1 MLLDEHSCGQRVLC
15 VFIEDGDTGLAH
27 NRPPIEF
34 GGHKMYGC
42 PGNAHTIGNRL
53 ALRVQAGKSREQR
66 RMDIEHPAGKRVQE
80 WSTDQAHEPR
90 EAHQINLTR
99 LKDADDRSVVG
110 LPVRVF
116 TRCDND
122 GLDSSIAGS
131 LQACRVRATRDNNG
145 DRRVQAPLL
154 NGVDDGLEV
163 GTPTRNQ
170 HAEASRHG
178 LPTY

>member
-1 MLLDEHSCGQRVLC
+1 VLLDEHSCGQRVLC

-66 RMDIEHPAGKRVQE
+66 RMDIEHPVGKRFEE
-80 WSTDQAHEPR
+80 WSADQAHEPR

-99 LKDADDRSVVG
+99 LKDVDDRPVV
-110 LPVRVF
+110 LLSASVRV
-116 TRCDND
+116 RRDDD
-122 GLDSSIAGS
+122 GLDSGIAGA
-131 LQACRVRATRDNNG
+131 LQTRRIRSIRNDNGNRRAQTPVRD
-145 DRRVQAPLL
+145 
-154 NGVDDGLEV
+154 GVDDGLEI
-163 GTPTRNQ
+163 GTPSRNQ
-170 HAEASRHG
+170 DAEASRHG
-178 LPTY
+178 LPT